1 MEMLTQSEVDALIS
15 QLTTGAL
22 VKPAEQREDPHSGRV
37 RLYDFRRPDKFSK
50 DQLRTI
56 QMIHDALSRQL
67 SGYLAG
73 KTRHV
78 VQMFITSVDQMT
90 YAEFLRGVSN
100 PGIIGVVNMAPLSG
114 SALMEVTPNVGFAIV
129 DRMLGGPGVA
139 IGKSRPLTEIE
150 VTIIHGILAGVVDIL
165 GDSWKNIIELRP
177 SLEVIETNPLFVQ
190 VIAPNE
196 MVVVVSMETRIG
208 ETAGAMN
215 LCLPYLCIEPVL
227 PRLSAHQWFSSAQ
240 RGSREGDDVASRLGE
255 VPVPVVAELGEA
267 EITVDELL
275 NLEPGD
281 VVVLKQGVDREVK
294 VIVDG
299 RPKLLGKPGRSGRR
313 VAVLVTRESGGVA

>member
-22 VKPAEQREDPHSGRV
+22 SKPAERRDSGHAGRV

-56 QMIHDALSRQL
+56 QMVHDSLSRQL
-67 SGYLAG
+67 SGFLAG

-78 VQMFITSVDQMT
+78 IQVFITSVDQMT

-100 PGIIGVVNMAPLSG
+100 PGIIGVVKMTPLSG
-114 SALMEVTPNVGFAIV
+114 NALMEITPNVGFAVI

-139 IGKSRPLTEIE
+139 MSKNRPLTEIE
-150 VTIIHGILAGVVDIL
+150 VTVVQGIMSGVVGIL
-165 GDSWKNIIELRP
+165 GDSWKNIIDLKP
-177 SLEVIETNPLFVQ
+177 SLEAVETNPLFVQ

-196 MVVVVSMETRIG
+196 MVVVISMEARIG
-208 ETAGAMN
+208 ETAGAVN
-215 LCLPYLCIEPVL
+215 LCIPYLCIEPVL

-240 RGSREGDDVASRLGE
+240 RGNRDGDEVATRLGE
-255 VPVPVVAELGEA
+255 VPVPVTCELGDA

-281 VVVLKQGVDREVK
+281 VVVLRQAVNREVK
-294 VIVDG
+294 IRVDG
-299 RPKLLGKPGRSGRR
+299 CAKLLGTPGKSGRR
-313 VAVLVTRESGGVA
+313 VSVLVTRESGGVA